1 MPTIEFDEYIDDGR
15 IALPKIPITFPAYR
29 DGRTEP
35 GLHLNDILY
44 RNHAIYHDEHD
55 ACPSV
60 EILTSWA
67 FRGLQGMRS
76 YRLIDRYAIERVSP
90 HNIVRRFVSDLDRI
104 HIKLDRTDGLERK
117 RQLRR
122 EKAVRRNNQLYHGR
136 LSQTLMLLRQ
146 GSTQIQIA
154 EALGLCVR
162 TIKRHVKALRDMGES
177 WDKEAASGG
186 DISISPPHVTSN
198 EDLEKPAEDLVY
210 VRFFGYMTQSD
221 HAKWRREVRERVEG
235 ERQEALMKRLT
246 DGSHLKELQTMLER
260 WQHKQRMEVVKIGRR
275 AYFERRGMLTEF
287 WYWDYHRWNRQPTE
301 LESEEEKLESIFGR
315 N

>member
-15 IALPKIPITFPAYR
+15 IALPDIPITFPAYR

-90 HNIVRRFVSDLDRI
+90 HTIVSRFVNDLDRI

-117 RQLRR
+117 RQRRR
-122 EKAVRRNNQLYHGR
+122 EKAVQRNKQLYRGR
-136 LSQTLMLLRQ
+136 LSQTLILLRQ

-177 WDKEAASGG
+177 WDKGAASGG

-198 EDLEKPAEDLVY
+198 EDLAKPAEDLVY
-210 VRFFGYMTQSD
+210 HSFFGYMTQSD
-221 HAKWRREVRERVEG
+221 HAKWRREVRERVEEG
-235 ERQEALMKRLT
+235 RQEALMKRLT
-246 DGSHLKELQTMLER
+246 DGRHLKELQTMLER
-260 WQHKQRMEVVKIGRR
+260 WQYKQRMEVGEIGRG
-275 AYFERRGMLTEF
+275 AYFERRGMLN
-287 WYWDYHRWNRQPTE
+287 WDNRRWNRQPTE
-301 LESEEEKLESIFGR
+301 LESEQERLESIFGP